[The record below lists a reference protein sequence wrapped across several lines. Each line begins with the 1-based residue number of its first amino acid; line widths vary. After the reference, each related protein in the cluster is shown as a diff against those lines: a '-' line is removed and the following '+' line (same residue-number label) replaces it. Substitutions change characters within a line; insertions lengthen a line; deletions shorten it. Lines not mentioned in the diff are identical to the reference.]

1 MPRTVLIPLRLP
13 AELLDQAD
21 ALLPRIAADP
31 EVTAVGRITRSSVLR
46 MAMAHGL
53 KSMAWKY
60 APEPEAKK
68 GRRR

>member
-21 ALLPRIAADP
+21 AILPRVAADP
-31 EVTAVGRITRSSVLR
+31 DVAAIGRITRSSVLR

-53 KSMAWKY
+53 KSMTWKY
-60 APEPEAKK
+60 APKPEPKK
-68 GRRR
+68 DRRR